1 MATLFLPMTDA
12 LIKHWRANG
21 NTYPQKFILTPVQ
34 HKVYVETRRMGIGG
48 PNIDGSVHMG
58 VPIEISE
65 GTPGVMV
72 AADGTE
78 VSLVSSAA

>member
-21 NTYPQKFILTPVQ
+21 NAYPQKFILTPAQ
-34 HKVYVETRRMGIGG
+34 HREYAETRRTGLGG
-48 PNIDGSVHMG
+48 PNSDCSVHMG

-72 AADGTE
+72 SADGTE
-78 VSLVSSAA
+78 LSLT